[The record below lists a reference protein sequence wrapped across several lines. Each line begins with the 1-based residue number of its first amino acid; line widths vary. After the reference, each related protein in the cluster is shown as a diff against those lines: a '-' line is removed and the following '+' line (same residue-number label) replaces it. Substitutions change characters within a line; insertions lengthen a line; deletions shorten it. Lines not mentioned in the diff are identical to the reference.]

1 MKDEKLTG
9 RKNKGN
15 KEDKTKE
22 NLEGK
27 KLKEKRVSSLKKYKK
42 YIKLETRN
50 KIVMKQSITST
61 KLILYITIEIPIS
74 QN

>member
-1 MKDEKLTG
+1 MKKVRRE
-9 RKNKGN
+9 
-15 KEDKTKE
+15 EDKTKE

-50 KIVMKQSITST
+50 KIVMKQSTST
-61 KLILYITIEIPIS
+61 KLILHITIEILIS

>member
-1 MKDEKLTG
+1 MKKVRRE
-9 RKNKGN
+9 
-15 KEDKTKE
+15 EDKTKE

-42 YIKLETRN
+42 YIKLEIRN

-61 KLILYITIEIPIS
+61 KLILYITIEIFIS

>member
-1 MKDEKLTG
+1 MKKVRRE
-9 RKNKGN
+9 
-15 KEDKTKE
+15 EDKTKE

-27 KLKEKRVSSLKKYKK
+27 KLKEKTVSSLKKYKK
-42 YIKLETRN
+42 YIKLEIRN

-61 KLILYITIEIPIS
+61 KLILYITIEIFIS